1 MKNESVHGVILDRKS
16 QLKEN
21 LVLIGSTNYDYVES
35 LRAFIKNKGQPVWT
49 SWNFRIRNE
58 WRSTISDRIKAD
70 GKFPLL
76 FYLSKKMGGSGTIE
90 DVGLVCDIRMGDTP
104 IPTPDKDFTN
114 AGEENYPSDEFKSYT
129 WFRHSAV
136 DPVGP
141 LDIHSF
147 RDIDT
152 EDPVNPS
159 QLIASFAYA
168 FVADESEL
176 ASPAEETTFTQT
188 SISVERDLRK
198 YLVPNLDS
206 LESGLKLY
214 TDQEKSGEEY
224 LIEAGRMRID
234 ILARDQQN
242 NYVVVELKAG
252 VADQS
257 TFGQLS
263 AYMGWIKKNLAKGEN
278 VRGMIVANDFD
289 DKIKYAVQSVSN
301 IKLKRYVLEFKFE
314 DEIL

>member
-1 MKNESVHGVILDRKS
+1 MDRES

-21 LVLIGSTNYDYVES
+21 LVLIGSTSYDYVES
-35 LRAFIKNKGQPVWT
+35 LRNFIKNKGAVWT
-49 SWNFRIRNE
+49 SWNFKIRNE
-58 WRSTISDRIKAD
+58 WRSTIIDRIRKD

-76 FYLSKKMGGSGTIE
+76 FYLSKKLGGSGTIE
-90 DVGLVCDIRMGDTP
+90 DIALVCDVRMGDVP
-104 IPTPDKDFTN
+104 IPSPDKDFTN
-114 AGEENYPSDEFKSYT
+114 TGEEDLPSDEFKSYT
-129 WFRHSAV
+129 WFKHSAV
-136 DPVGP
+136 DPIGP
-141 LDIHSF
+141 LDIRNF

-168 FVADESEL
+168 FVYESEL
-176 ASPAEETTFTQT
+176 PPPKEETTITQA

-214 TDQEKSGEEY
+214 TDQERSGEEY
-224 LIEAGRMRID
+224 PIEGGRMRID
-234 ILARDQQN
+234 ILARDEHN
-242 NYVVVELKAG
+242 SYVVVELKAG

-289 DKIKYAVQSVSN
+289 EKIKYAAQSVSN

-314 DEIL
+314 ESL

>member
-1 MKNESVHGVILDRKS
+1 MDRES

-21 LVLIGSTNYDYVES
+21 LVLIGSTSYDYVES
-35 LRAFIKNKGQPVWT
+35 LRNFIKNKGAVWT
-49 SWNFRIRNE
+49 SWNFKIRNE
-58 WRSTISDRIKAD
+58 WRSTIIDRIRKD

-76 FYLSKKMGGSGTIE
+76 FYLSKKLGGSGTIE
-90 DVGLVCDIRMGDTP
+90 DIALVCDVRMGDVP
-104 IPTPDKDFTN
+104 IPSPDKDFTN
-114 AGEENYPSDEFKSYT
+114 TGEEDLPSDEFKSYT
-129 WFRHSAV
+129 WFKHSAV
-136 DPVGP
+136 DPIGP
-141 LDIHSF
+141 LDIRNF

-152 EDPVNPS
+152 EDSVNPS

-168 FVADESEL
+168 FVYESEL
-176 ASPAEETTFTQT
+176 APPKEETTITQA

-214 TDQEKSGEEY
+214 TDQERSGEEY
-224 LIEAGRMRID
+224 PIEGGRMRID
-234 ILARDQQN
+234 ILARDEHN
-242 NYVVVELKAG
+242 SYVVVELKAG

-289 DKIKYAVQSVSN
+289 EKIKYAAQSVSN

-314 DEIL
+314 ESL

>member
-1 MKNESVHGVILDRKS
+1 MCGVILDQQR

-35 LRAFIKNKGQPVWT
+35 LRAFIKNKGPVWS
-49 SWNFRIRNE
+49 SWDFRIRNE
-58 WRSTISDRIKAD
+58 WRGAISDRIKAD

-76 FYLSKKMGGSGTIE
+76 FYLSKKLGGSGTIE
-90 DVGLVCDIRMGDTP
+90 DVALVCDIRMGDTP
-104 IPTPDKDFTN
+104 ISTPDKDSTN
-114 AGEENYPSDEFKSYT
+114 IGEEDYPTDDFKSYT
-129 WFRHSAV
+129 WFKFSSV
-136 DPVGP
+136 DPIGP

-168 FVADESEL
+168 FVAEESEL
-176 ASPAEETTFTQT
+176 TAPAEEVTVTPT

-198 YLVPNLDS
+198 YLVPNLNS
-206 LESGLKLY
+206 LEPGLKLY
-214 TDQEKSGEEY
+214 EDQERNGEEY
-224 LIEAGRMRID
+224 QIEGGRMRID
-234 ILARDQQN
+234 ILAKDPID
-242 NYVVVELKAG
+242 NYVVIELKAG

-263 AYMGWIKKNLAKGEN
+263 AYMGWIKKNLAKNEN
-278 VRGMIVANDFD
+278 VRGIIVANDFD
-289 DKIKYAVQSVSN
+289 GRIRYAAQSVLN
-301 IKLKRYVLEFKFE
+301 IKLKRYRLEFRFD
-314 DEIL
+314 DEGLE

>member
-1 MKNESVHGVILDRKS
+1 
-16 QLKEN
+16 
-21 LVLIGSTNYDYVES
+21 VES
-35 LRAFIKNKGQPVWT
+35 LRNFIKNKGAVWT
-49 SWNFRIRNE
+49 SWNFKIRNE
-58 WRSTISDRIKAD
+58 WRSTIIDRIRKD

-76 FYLSKKMGGSGTIE
+76 FYLSKKLGGSGTIE
-90 DVGLVCDIRMGDTP
+90 DIALVCDVRMGDVP
-104 IPTPDKDFTN
+104 IPSPDKDFTN
-114 AGEENYPSDEFKSYT
+114 TGEEDLPSDEFKSYT
-129 WFRHSAV
+129 WFKHSAV
-136 DPVGP
+136 DPIGP
-141 LDIHSF
+141 LDIRNF

-152 EDPVNPS
+152 EDSVNPS

-168 FVADESEL
+168 FVYESEL
-176 ASPAEETTFTQT
+176 PPPKEETTITQA

-214 TDQEKSGEEY
+214 TDQERSGEEY
-224 LIEAGRMRID
+224 PIEGGRMRID
-234 ILARDQQN
+234 ILARDEHN
-242 NYVVVELKAG
+242 SYVVVELKAG

-289 DKIKYAVQSVSN
+289 EKIKYAAQSVSN

-314 DEIL
+314 ESL